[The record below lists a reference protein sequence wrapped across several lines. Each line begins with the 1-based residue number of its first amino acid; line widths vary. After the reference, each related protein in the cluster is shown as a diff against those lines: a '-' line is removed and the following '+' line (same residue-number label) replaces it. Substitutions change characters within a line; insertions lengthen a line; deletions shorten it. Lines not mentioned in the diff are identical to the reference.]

1 MTPKPVLSGVLAGL
15 FATGAIATTVSAQT
29 AATATGLS
37 VEQVIEIA
45 LDEVPGEVQELEME
59 TEDGQQVWEVEIL
72 AADGSSMEVEIDA
85 QSGDVLEI
93 DTEDRNDEDDR
104 SEDHSEDDDDDD
116 DDDEEDDDEDD
127 EDEDNN
133 DDEDEDEDDD

>member
-93 DTEDRNDEDDR
+93 DTEDRNDEDDH
-104 SEDHSEDDDDDD
+104 SEDHSEDDDDD
-116 DDDEEDDDEDD
+116 EEDEDD
-127 EDEDNN
+127 EDEDND